1 MPFATIRAAFLLL
14 AVVTLVSGCSSPK
27 QQGNA
32 DFVKAFEQ
40 HKYAEA
46 YDSAAAAATK
56 LKGQDRDRAALIAGQ
71 SAQAVNRN
79 DDARM
84 WLEPLLNNPD
94 SAIAG
99 RAGAT
104 LGLVALEQG
113 ENSKAAELLDAASRK
128 LSGDEAAR
136 AAMYSG
142 DALRNMNQGSRA
154 RESYVRAQAMVK
166 TDADLRTHIGERLSG
181 TTTIAAPA
189 PGKGRYSVQVG
200 AFGSPSRAGEAAVKY
215 GRFGATR
222 VVQSPGASG
231 QTFHKVR
238 IGSFASRAEAETLKN
253 KIGSEARVVE
263 TNDE

>member
-1 MPFATIRAAFLLL
+1 MLFTTIRAAILFLAAL
-14 AVVTLVSGCSSPK
+14 AIMPGCSQPK
-27 QQGNA
+27 QQPDA
-32 DFVKAFEQ
+32 DFVTAFEQ

-46 YDSAAAAATK
+46 YDTAAAAATR
-56 LKGQDRDRAALIAGQ
+56 LKGPDRDRAALIAGQ

-84 WLEPLLNNPD
+84 WLEPLLDNPD
-94 SAIAG
+94 SAVAG

-113 ENSKAAELLDAASRK
+113 QNARAAELLDAASRK
-128 LSGDEAAR
+128 LSDDEAAR
-136 AAMYSG
+136 SAMYSG
-142 DALRNMNQGSRA
+142 DALRNLNQGARA

-166 TDADLRTHIGERLSG
+166 TDADLRTLISERLSG

-215 GRFGATR
+215 GRFGSTR
-222 VVQSPGASG
+222 VVRSSVNG
-231 QTFHKVR
+231 QNFHKVR
-238 IGSFASRAEAETLKN
+238 IGSFSSRAEAETLKR
-253 KIGSEARVVE
+253 KIGAEARVVE